1 MAQGAGSPALTYIR
15 GNWGSGWS
23 SWYKM
28 WNEANDGAGSGLDAD
43 KLDGQQGS
51 YYYAASNPSGY
62 TACTGNTRTDTSSS
76 WNCRQNFN
84 ANNSA
89 NWDTMA
95 TSNGSQGAFEVYN
108 NGSGNDAFFAFHA
121 GGDYATYFGLDA
133 DTNRM
138 ATGGWSAGAVKY
150 PIVCEVSGCVTSS
163 TICASGASGYT
174 LRTAGCIYSNSTIV
188 AAGDVYGVSVCATNY
203 VQATN
208 YVYAAGSRLGSSNLF
223 CGATCIH
230 ADADSKITFKNA
242 GTNAVAM
249 YADAGDELYLASN
262 NAASGTV
269 RIPSAGGID
278 ASSGCIKGPIV
289 CATSK
294 VRVGNVDFSNPWDTR
309 LKLCGSGDN
318 YMVLGPANDNG
329 WGYIESVNNSSGI
342 YFNTNQGGFSFD
354 TGHLKGYT
362 DGEVDVGVSGGRF
375 RCGHFSHTVTSY
387 CHYATHCVNS
397 PVGTFTSCVVPG
409 GNGSGC
415 LGASGAYWGK
425 VYTECVA
432 VNGHITLA
440 TGGTCVTAPIV
451 CATTGV
457 RSVLFQTPSV
467 SSACSQLAPGLLYMM
482 TCGGVPGFL
491 GGDNKIQFRVMNAA
505 GNSDVGYTKFTTDST
520 ANFGISVNTG
530 SSIIHRLCIS
540 TAGVVTAPHCFTT
553 PISCATTCFSLSS
566 GSNVTK
572 ICNSVGFTV
581 VDSTEGLLVRDNSAN
596 VMEIRASG
604 TKSYCNFNVCGS
616 LSKASGCFSI
626 PHPDPSKNST
636 HNLQHSFVES
646 PTEGDNIYRWQ
657 VDTSNCASVITLP
670 SYYRHLN
677 KNDMVWVS
685 PYKNFGAAY
694 GEVTADQCCL
704 IVCSNQDGCYNVLL
718 IGTRKDEHAENTW
731 TGPEVLKPTSS
742 ETGVPTPVHSSQ
754 L

>member
-1 MAQGAGSPALTYIR
+1 MGYQGFRFYCNSTDSTAACCCCTAGLLFSV
-15 GNWGSGWS
+15 GKG
-23 SWYKM
+23 
-28 WNEANDGAGSGLDAD
+28 DA
-43 KLDGQQGS
+43 
-51 YYYAASNPSGY
+51 
-62 TACTGNTRTDTSSS
+62 NTRVHCGTFYS
-76 WNCRQNFN
+76 C
-84 ANNSA
+84 
-89 NWDTMA
+89 
-95 TSNGSQGAFEVYN
+95 
-108 NGSGNDAFFAFHA
+108 
-121 GGDYATYFGLDA
+121 
-133 DTNRM
+133 NRID
-138 ATGGWSAGAVKY
+138 S
-150 PIVCEVSGCVTSS
+150 PI
-163 TICASGASGYT
+163 ICATGASGYT

-242 GTNAVAM
+242 GTNAIAM

-289 CATSK
+289 CATSC
-294 VRVGNVDFSNPWDTR
+294 VYV
-309 LKLCGSGDN
+309 GDN
-318 YMVLGPANDNG
+318 IKIQQGIGCSIVNDAADY
-329 WGYIESVNNSSGI
+329 WRW
-342 YFNTNQGGFSFD
+342 T
-354 TGHLKGYT
+354 L
-362 DGEVDVGVSGGRF
+362 
-375 RCGHFSHTVTSY
+375 
-387 CHYATHCVNS
+387 A
-397 PVGTFTSCVVPG
+397 G
-409 GNGSGC
+409 GNNRFYWHTNTADRMC
-415 LGASGAYWGK
+415 LNENGQLCTTGAMCSA
-425 VYTECVA
+425 
-432 VNGHITLA
+432 
-440 TGGTCVTAPIV
+440 IV
-451 CATTGV
+451 CATTCVDANVVYVCG
-457 RSVLFQTPSV
+457 SGKIGALT
-467 SSACSQLAPGLLYMM
+467 CSKSYFN
-482 TCGGVPGFL
+482 TFGGTPGFL
-491 GGDNKIQFRVMNAA
+491 GGDTKHEMRVMNSA
-505 GNSDVGYTKFTTDST
+505 GSTNTGYVRFTTDSS
-520 ANFGISVNTG
+520 ANFGISVATC
-530 SSIIHRLCIS
+530 SSTTHRLCIT